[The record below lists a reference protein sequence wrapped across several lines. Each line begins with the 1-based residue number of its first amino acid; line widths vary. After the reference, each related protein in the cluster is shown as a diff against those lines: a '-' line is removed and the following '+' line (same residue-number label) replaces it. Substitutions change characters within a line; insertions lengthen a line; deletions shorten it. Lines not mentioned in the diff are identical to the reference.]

1 MLDNSK
7 SSNKEKK
14 SFEFKK
20 RYIVYIII
28 STVIVAVVGALII
41 NWLYYL
47 GRNGNGYYT
56 EWQASDALM
65 FFATV
70 LEALGTISLGAIS
83 IWQNIQL
90 NKSNEKA
97 QARLEEINNKS
108 NEINTINKIV
118 ERENNRL
125 ENLIALSREFEDLI
139 VHALNIDIFKN
150 DININYEKSKILLDR
165 IKLYSLHSNINRI
178 IGIDILNLQE
188 GLRLAEICDKVVKYT
203 DSIYDDRLNIQFE
216 NYKLNSDC
224 LSKELGLFFKEKNS
238 YILDTQ
244 IKINSILIGDISLEN
259 LKETLNK
266 CMEDVI
272 NGQTENAQ

>member
-47 GRNGNGYYT
+47 GRNSNGYYT

-165 IKLYSLHSNINRI
+165 IKLYSLHSNFNRI
-178 IGIDILNLQE
+178 ISIDILNLQE

-224 LSKELGLFFKEKNS
+224 LSKELGLFFKKKNS

-244 IKINSILIGDISLEN
+244 IKINSILIGYISLEN
-259 LKETLNK
+259 LKENLNK

>member
-47 GRNGNGYYT
+47 GRDGNGYST

-165 IKLYSLHSNINRI
+165 IKLYSLHSNFNRI
-178 IGIDILNLQE
+178 ISIDILNLQE

-244 IKINSILIGDISLEN
+244 IKINSILIGYISLEN
-259 LKETLNK
+259 LKENLNK